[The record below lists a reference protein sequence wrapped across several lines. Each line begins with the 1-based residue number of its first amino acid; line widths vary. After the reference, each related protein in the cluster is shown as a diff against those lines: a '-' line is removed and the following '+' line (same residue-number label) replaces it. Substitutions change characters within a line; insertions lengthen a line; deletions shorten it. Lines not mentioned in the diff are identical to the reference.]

1 MLLLDSQPHPSRDMR
16 FRLLR
21 RRLTIS
27 APRMSVRS
35 ALPWPFRWVGL
46 AIVLGFC
53 AAIGLW
59 AFEFGKDIAGLDGGA
74 NEELVRARGE
84 LGTLREELAAAK
96 LARDKA
102 QSIAD
107 TAGTVLTAEK
117 AAQEGLMVHNKL
129 LESDNR
135 KLKDDLGFFEKL
147 IPSTG
152 VQGIAVR
159 GFQAEVLNGRQV
171 KWQVM
176 LMQSLKNAPEFNG
189 RLELSFAGLQ
199 NGKPWVT
206 TFPGGGQ
213 ELKFRQYGRTEG
225 IFEVPDQTTVKTV
238 SVKVLEGSAVKA
250 TQSVK
255 L

>member
-1 MLLLDSQPHPSRDMR
+1 MR

-35 ALPWPFRWVGL
+35 ALPWPFRWAVA

-59 AFEFGKDIAGLDGGA
+59 AFELGKDIAGLDGGTK
-74 NEELVRARGE
+74 EEL
-84 LGTLREELAAAK
+84 T
-96 LARDKA
+96 LARAELVALRSDLAIAKQARERA
-102 QSIAD
+102 QSVAD
-107 TAGTVLTAEK
+107 TAATLLTTEK
-117 AAQEGLMVHNKL
+117 AAQEGLVAQNKQL
-129 LESDNR
+129 DSDNR
-135 KLKDDLGFFEKL
+135 RLKDDLGFFEKL

-152 VQGIAVR
+152 VEGVTVR
-159 GFQAEVLNGRQV
+159 GLQAEVIDARQV
-171 KWQVM
+171 KWQV
-176 LMQSLKNAPEFNG
+176 LLIQAQKNAPEFKG
-189 RLELSFAGLQ
+189 RLEVTFSGAQ
-199 NGKPWVT
+199 NGKAWSAAL
-206 TFPGGGQ
+206 PGGGQ

-225 IFEVPDQTTVKTV
+225 LFDLPAQTTVKSV
-238 SVKVLEGSAVKA
+238 SVKVLEGAAVKA

>member
-1 MLLLDSQPHPSRDMR
+1 MR

-35 ALPWPFRWVGL
+35 ALPWPFRWAVA

-59 AFEFGKDIAGLDGGA
+59 AFELGKDIAGLDGGTK
-74 NEELVRARGE
+74 EEL
-84 LGTLREELAAAK
+84 T
-96 LARDKA
+96 LARAELMALRADLATAKQARERA
-102 QSIAD
+102 QSVAD
-107 TAGTVLTAEK
+107 TAATLLTTEK
-117 AAQEGLMVHNKL
+117 AAQEGLVAQNKQL
-129 LESDNR
+129 DSDNR
-135 KLKDDLGFFEKL
+135 RLKDDLGFFEKL

-152 VQGIAVR
+152 VEGVTVR
-159 GFQAEVLNGRQV
+159 GLQAEVIDARQV
-171 KWQVM
+171 KWQV
-176 LMQSLKNAPEFNG
+176 LLIQAQKNAPEFKG
-189 RLELSFAGLQ
+189 RLEVTFSGAQ
-199 NGKPWVT
+199 NGKAWSAAL
-206 TFPGGGQ
+206 PGGGQ

-225 IFEVPDQTTVKTV
+225 VFDLPAQTTVKSV
-238 SVKVLEGSAVKA
+238 SVKVLEGAAVKA

>member
-1 MLLLDSQPHPSRDMR
+1 MR

-35 ALPWPFRWVGL
+35 ALPWPFRWAVA

-59 AFEFGKDIAGLDGGA
+59 AFELGKDIAGLDGGTK
-74 NEELVRARGE
+74 EEL
-84 LGTLREELAAAK
+84 T
-96 LARDKA
+96 LARAELVALRSDLAIAKQARERA
-102 QSIAD
+102 QSVAD
-107 TAGTVLTAEK
+107 TAATLLTTEK
-117 AAQEGLMVHNKL
+117 AAQEGLVAQNKQL
-129 LESDNR
+129 DSDNR
-135 KLKDDLGFFEKL
+135 RLKDDLGFFEKL

-152 VQGIAVR
+152 VEGVTVR
-159 GFQAEVLNGRQV
+159 GLQAEVIDARQV
-171 KWQVM
+171 KWQV
-176 LMQSLKNAPEFNG
+176 LLIQAQKNAPEFKG
-189 RLELSFAGLQ
+189 RLEVTFSGAQ
-199 NGKPWVT
+199 NGKAWSAAL
-206 TFPGGGQ
+206 PGGGQ

-225 IFEVPDQTTVKTV
+225 VFDLPAQTTVKSV
-238 SVKVLEGSAVKA
+238 SVKVLEGAAVKA